1 MNSIKTINLLPNN
14 NHKSLSISLEI
25 QKKFESKGY
34 KISYDFDEDAE
45 LNICIGGDGAFLRAV
60 HKSKFSSIPFVG
72 INTGHLGFYQE
83 ILEPNINKFI
93 DDYINKNYE
102 IESLDLLEAKVTRK
116 NKKEVLEYFSL
127 NEFVVRSTDLSLIHL
142 DVYIDNYHLESFAG
156 DALLVSTPSGS
167 TAYNFSS
174 GGAILYRSLKG
185 YQLTPLAPINS
196 KAYRSLL
203 NSVVIP
209 SDSVLKIRT
218 RSEDINDNSL
228 IINDGM
234 NLDFKDLDFVEF
246 KIAER
251 QIKKLSFYKDWYWLN
266 IKDKFL

>member
-34 KISYDFDEDAE
+34 KISYDFNEDAE

-60 HKSKFSSIPFVG
+60 HKSKFSNIPFVG

-93 DDYINKNYE
+93 NDYIDGNYD
-102 IESLDLLEAKVTRK
+102 IEYLDLLEAKVTRK
-116 NKKEVLEYFSL
+116 NKTEVLEYLSL

-142 DVYIDNYHLESFAG
+142 DVYIDNNHLESFAG

-167 TAYNFSS
+167 TAYNFSA
-174 GGAILYRSLKG
+174 GGAILYQSLKG

-209 SDSVLKIRT
+209 SNSILRIKTRT
-218 RSEDINDNSL
+218 EDIDDNSL

-234 NLDFKDLDFVEF
+234 NLDFKDLDFIEF
-246 KIAER
+246 KIAEK
-251 QIKKLSFYKDWYWLN
+251 QIRKLSFYKDWYWLN

>member
-1 MNSIKTINLLPNN
+1 M
-14 NHKSLSISLEI
+14 
-25 QKKFESKGY
+25 
-34 KISYDFDEDAE
+34 
-45 LNICIGGDGAFLRAV
+45 
-60 HKSKFSSIPFVG
+60 
-72 INTGHLGFYQE
+72 
-83 ILEPNINKFI
+83 
-93 DDYINKNYE
+93 
-102 IESLDLLEAKVTRK
+102 DLLEAKATRK
-116 NKKEVLEYFSL
+116 NEKKVLEYLSL

-142 DVYIDNYHLESFAG
+142 DVYIDNNHLESFAG

-167 TAYNFSS
+167 TAYNFSA
-174 GGAILYRSLKG
+174 GGAILYHSLKG

-209 SDSVLKIRT
+209 SDSVLRIKTRT
-218 RSEDINDNSL
+218 EDINDNSL

-246 KIAER
+246 KIAEK
-251 QIKKLSFYKDWYWLN
+251 QIRKLSFYKDWYWLN